1 MRIGIMIVF
10 FESKFEIDISSI
22 KEHNQT
28 TCA

>member
-22 KEHNQT
+22 EHNQT
-28 TCA
+28 ICA